1 MCVGD
6 VGRQGRDLAGDGEPG
21 MGKQWIK
28 SKSYTTQA
36 YAVDTYRYSLAETAQ
51 CYFGLNV
58 VEIDSSMADSNLDHQ
73 YACREYFA
81 EHS

>member
-1 MCVGD
+1 M
-6 VGRQGRDLAGDGEPG
+6 GRQGRDFAGDGEPG
-21 MGKQWIK
+21 IGNNGSIIQSCAMQ
-28 SKSYTTQA
+28 STTYQ
-36 YAVDTYRYSLAETAQ
+36 YILAETAQ

-73 YACREYFA
+73 YVCREYFA